1 MLKEG
6 HLAGEGKGSGIPS
19 SGELSNG
26 GKSPHSF
33 HSPGR
38 LARPLAGSHIA
49 PPVFSFFTSSV

>member
-26 GKSPHSF
+26 GNPHTVSILQGAL
-33 HSPGR
+33 PDR
-38 LARPLAGSHIA
+38 
-49 PPVFSFFTSSV
+49 